1 MEVTRFEKFREG
13 LAAHLPGAL
22 DEILKKEKG
31 SDFCEIGFMTTDD
44 FSGCFITWDTSGSI
58 DEFYDWDEQL
68 EPETD
73 FLYQPLVDV
82 AAACKEIDLCTA
94 SPEKWEFAVAYMAV
108 LEASIKALPEEVF
121 TKNGF
126 EREDILFFTTMSD
139 GDDGEEMMN
148 ESLRKFNSRETME
161 IYEL

>member
-1 MEVTRFEKFREG
+1 M
-13 LAAHLPGAL
+13 
-22 DEILKKEKG
+22 
-31 SDFCEIGFMTTDD
+31 
-44 FSGCFITWDTSGSI
+44 
-58 DEFYDWDEQL
+58 
-68 EPETD
+68 
-73 FLYQPLVDV
+73 
-82 AAACKEIDLCTA
+82 
-94 SPEKWEFAVAYMAV
+94 AYMAV

-139 GDDGEEMMN
+139 GDYVEEMMN

>member
-1 MEVTRFEKFREG
+1 MELTRFEKFREG
-13 LAAHLPGAL
+13 LAAHLPGAI

-121 TKNGF
+121 TKMALSGRISF
-126 EREDILFFTTMSD
+126 SSPPCPT
-139 GDDGEEMMN
+139 
-148 ESLRKFNSRETME
+148 ETMWRR
-161 IYEL
+161 